1 MISFSLLDLIIILAF
16 FATVL
21 FIGFYTGRKTLSD
34 ASDYLLYGR
43 KLSLFLFVAVNV
55 STWYGG
61 ILGVGEFTYRYGLVS
76 WFTQGFPYYVFAFLF
91 AVFFAKKIREAS
103 LFTIPDKLSE
113 VYGRNVGLVSAVIV
127 FVLVSPAPY
136 LLMTSNLISLLFR
149 IDIIPALII
158 SLLLSIVYLI
168 KGGFRS
174 NIYVDVFQFF
184 VMFAGFI
191 LVVIFSAMKFG
202 TIDFLSSSV
211 PENHLKITGGMSPTF
226 LIVWFLIALWT
237 FADPGFHQ
245 RCYAAK
251 TGNIAKWGIIVSIF
265 FWALFDFLTTA
276 TGLFAKGVLPNLE
289 NPVLAFPLFAE
300 QVLPSGLKGIF
311 YAALFATI
319 LSTQIS
325 FLFLSGTTIGRDF
338 VYHGV
343 VRLKRTK
350 PDLSRRSK
358 SKPDL
363 SRQSK
368 TKPDLSRRSKTKPD
382 LSRRSKTKPDE
393 SNLKTYTV
401 IGLIISGVI
410 AILLVYFIP
419 SVIEIWYTIGSL
431 FIPGIILP
439 VISAYYPKLRVPSK
453 IILFEMVAAFI
464 TSTTWYFIRSEFA
477 RMPLLSEVEPM
488 LVGLVVAVLIHL
500 AGILIGKN

>member
-1 MISFSLLDLIIILAF
+1 MISFSPLDLIIILAF
-16 FATVL
+16 FAAVL
-21 FIGFYTGRKTLSD
+21 FIGFYTGRKTVAD
-34 ASDYLLYGR
+34 ANDYLLSGR

-76 WFTQGFPYYVFAFLF
+76 WFIQGFPYYVFAFLF
-91 AVFFAKKIREAS
+91 ALFFAKKIREAS
-103 LFTIPDKLSE
+103 LFTIPDKLTE
-113 VYGRNVGLVSAVIV
+113 VYGKNVGLVSAVIV

-136 LLMTSNLISLLFR
+136 LLMTGNLLSLIFK
-149 IDIIPALII
+149 IDLIPALFI
-158 SLLLSIVYLI
+158 SLLLSIAYLI

-174 NIYVDVFQFF
+174 NVYVDVFQFF

-191 LVVIFSAMKFG
+191 LIVIFSGVKFG
-202 TIDFLSSSV
+202 TVDFLSSTV
-211 PENHLKITGGMSPTF
+211 PENHLKITGGLSQTF

-251 TGNIAKWGIIVSIF
+251 SGNIAKWGIIISIF

-276 TGLFAKGVLPNLE
+276 TGLFAKGVLSHLE

-300 QVLPSGLKGIF
+300 QVLPEGIKGIF

-319 LSTQIS
+319 ISTQVS

-338 VYHGV
+338 VY
-343 VRLKRTK
+343 RI
-350 PDLSRRSK
+350 SK
-358 SKPDL
+358 DD
-363 SRQSK
+363 
-368 TKPDLSRRSKTKPD
+368 T
-382 LSRRSKTKPDE
+382 E
-393 SNLKTYTV
+393 SNLKVYTI

-410 AILLVYFIP
+410 AILLAYFIP

-439 VISAYYPKLRVPSK
+439 VVSAYYPKLRVSNK
-453 IILFEMVAAFI
+453 IILVEMVSAII
-464 TSTTWYFIRSEFA
+464 TNSAWYFLRSEFSNVVV
-477 RMPLLSEVEPM
+477 LSEVEPM
-488 LVGLVVAVLIHL
+488 LVGLLFALLIHS
-500 AGILIGKN
+500 AGLFSRR